1 MRRRD
6 TAQHQL
12 LSGELAVA
20 KEDVQMMCLQLL
32 LHASHFMLEFW
43 IVLDGFELS
52 GIELDWIGF

>member
-20 KEDVQMMCLQLL
+20 KEDVQTMCLELL
-32 LHASHFMLEFW
+32 LYASHFMLEFW
-43 IVLDGFELS
+43 IVLDGC
-52 GIELDWIGF
+52 